1 MNANAAALI
10 EKWGV
15 QPKRILGY
23 SDNAQVPNRFGLSN
37 KSGHGL
43 DMLVWVPPPPSITV
57 RVPTDAERHFIDGV
71 KGTAP
76 TKTLT
81 FAEDTLLV
89 IEVKATLGGIKTSGF
104 NKTQKDGGVQKM
116 KELRKK
122 IQLTREG
129 WTPEKMAEMDP
140 NYTEKILAIDSAL
153 INGRLEYFHA
163 QVFFDSQG
171 ALNKLVGEGS
181 GLQLNTW

>member
-23 SDNAQVPNRFGLSN
+23 SDNAKVPNRFGLSN

-57 RVPTDAERHFIDGV
+57 RVPTNAERHFIDGV

-89 IEVKATLGGIKTSGF
+89 IETKATLSGVKTPGF
-104 NKTQKDGGVQKM
+104 NKTQKGGGAEKLERLM
-116 KELRKK
+116 EK
-122 IQLTREG
+122 IRLKRGG
-129 WTPEKMAEMDP
+129 WTPEKMAEVDQ
-140 NYTEKILAIDSAL
+140 NYSKKISSIDKSL
-153 INGRLEYFHA
+153 TTGNIEYLHA
-163 QVFFDSQG
+163 QIFFNSQG
-171 ALNKLVGEGS
+171 DLNKLVSEGS
-181 GLQLNTW
+181 GIQLNMW

>member
-1 MNANAAALI
+1 VNANAAALI

-37 KSGHGL
+37 KMGHGL

-57 RVPTDAERHFIDGV
+57 RLPTDTERHFIDGV

-89 IEVKATLGGIKTSGF
+89 IETKATLSGVKTSGF
-104 NKTQKDGGVQKM
+104 NKTQKDGGAEKM
-116 KELRKK
+116 KKLTKLIEQKK
-122 IQLTREG
+122 QG
-129 WTPEKMAEMDP
+129 WTPRKMAEMDTK
-140 NYTEKILAIDSAL
+140 YTEKTTGIESAMESGK
-153 INGRLEYFHA
+153 IEYFHA

-171 ALNKLVGEGS
+171 GLNKLVGDGS
-181 GLQLNTW
+181 DIQLNTW